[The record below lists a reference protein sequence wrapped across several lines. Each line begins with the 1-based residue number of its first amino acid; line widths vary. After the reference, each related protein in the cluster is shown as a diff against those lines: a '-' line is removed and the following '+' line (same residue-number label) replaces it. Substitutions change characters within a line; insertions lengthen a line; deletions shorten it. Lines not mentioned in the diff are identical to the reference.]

1 MAVLLE
7 IFWLL
12 NIFRGKKQ
20 IIDTTNKFF
29 LTKITQIAVFIILI
43 FIVKKYSWVEFSKFE
58 APTK

>member
-43 FIVKKYSWVEFSKFE
+43 FIVKKYS
-58 APTK
+58 